1 MRAWRWCIGEV
12 CHAIARGEKS
22 RRNLSIG
29 YAKRIVEY
37 GEGEVGRHDVLNVWN
52 SRGLQRTCSRMNL
65 VKELRAPLSAEYDG
79 DRRIAEWLGV

>member
-1 MRAWRWCIGEV
+1 MRARRWCFGEV
-12 CHAIARGEKS
+12 CHAIAGGEKS

-29 YAKRIVEY
+29 YAERIVKY
-37 GEGEVGRHDVLNVWN
+37 GEGEVGRHHILNVRN
-52 SRGLQRTCSRMNL
+52 SRGLKRTCSGVNL